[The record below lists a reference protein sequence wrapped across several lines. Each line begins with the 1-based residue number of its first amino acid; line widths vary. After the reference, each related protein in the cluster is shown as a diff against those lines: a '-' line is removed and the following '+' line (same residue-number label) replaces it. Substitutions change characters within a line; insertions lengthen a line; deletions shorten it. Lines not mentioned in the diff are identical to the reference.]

1 MPRGW
6 ETVNRKQREG
16 GAAFPV
22 HSSTE
27 SNMASR
33 INYRELVTL
42 NRPNKTPT
50 LQAIMSPTSCP
61 RNNVCIDHALVSSYQ
76 NILRDSQGRP
86 LVTFSI

>member
-50 LQAIMSPTSCP
+50 LQAIMSPTSGP
-61 RNNVCIDHALVSSYQ
+61 RNNVCTDHAWSA
-76 NILRDSQGRP
+76 
-86 LVTFSI
+86 VTKIFCVTPKGDLSCL

>member
-1 MPRGW
+1 MPREW

-42 NRPNKTPT
+42 NRPT

-61 RNNVCIDHALVSSYQ
+61 RNNVCTDHALVSSYQ

>member
-6 ETVNRKQREG
+6 ETVNRKQREW

-22 HSSTE
+22 HSSSE

-42 NRPNKTPT
+42 NCPNKTPT

-61 RNNVCIDHALVSSYQ
+61 RNNVCTDHALVSSYQ

-86 LVTFSI
+86 LVIFSI